1 MHYGVGHFCFS
12 VRGGSCAAA
21 DIWAFVM
28 RRIAMKALIFIALLA
43 LVYLAIGVL
52 MFIVP
57 MTKFI
62 FDLILWVF
70 VIVFS
75 IVGIIILK

>member
-1 MHYGVGHFCFS
+1 MHYGVGRFCFS
-12 VRGGSCAAA
+12 VRGGSGAVA
-21 DIWAFVM
+21 DIWAFVL
-28 RRIAMKALIFIALLA
+28 RRVAMKALIFITLLA